1 MDRLEKYLEMARTMG
16 LKVHEEKMSCH
27 DGLLIGKDIIL
38 REDIPTSAKK
48 TDVLVEEI
56 AHSELTVGNILD
68 QTDAN
73 NRRQERKAR
82 LRAAEMQ
89 VPLQGIVDAFRAHC
103 RSSYETAEFLDVS
116 EDTLREA
123 LELYR
128 QVYGAAASVD
138 GCIVRFEPRLSVY
151 EVIMIA

>member
-1 MDRLEKYLEMARTMG
+1 LDRLEKYLEMARTMG

-27 DGLLIGKDIIL
+27 DGLLIGKDVIL

-68 QTDAN
+68 QTDSN
-73 NRRQERKAR
+73 NRRQEHKAR
-82 LRAAEMQ
+82 LRAARMR
-89 VPLQGIVDAFRAHC
+89 VPLEG
-103 RSSYETAEFLDVS
+103 
-116 EDTLREA
+116 

-128 QVYGAAASVD
+128 EAYGPAAVTGD
-138 GCIVRFEPRLSVY
+138 FVIRFEPRLSVY
-151 EVIMIA
+151 RVIMIA

>member
-27 DGLLIGKDIIL
+27 DGLLIGKDVIL

-68 QTDAN
+68 QTDSN
-73 NRRQERKAR
+73 NRRQEHKAR
-82 LRAAEMQ
+82 LRAARMR
-89 VPLQGIVDAFRAHC
+89 VPLEG
-103 RSSYETAEFLDVS
+103 
-116 EDTLREA
+116 

-128 QVYGAAASVD
+128 EAYGPAAVAGDFV
-138 GCIVRFEPRLSVY
+138 IRFEPMLSVY
-151 EVIMIA
+151 RVIMIA